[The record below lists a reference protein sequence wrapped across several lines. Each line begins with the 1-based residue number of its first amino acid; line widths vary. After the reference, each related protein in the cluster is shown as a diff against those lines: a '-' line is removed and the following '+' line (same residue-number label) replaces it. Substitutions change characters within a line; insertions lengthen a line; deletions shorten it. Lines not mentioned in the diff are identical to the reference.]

1 MPSHRRMRSYF
12 LKLAHTFSTPISS
25 LSSHARS
32 KHKHDHDFLFT
43 ISSETKINDKLL
55 PLPWLSLSTT
65 PSSTFFLSFLFS
77 SFSLFSSFYV
87 QNGQWEVLP
96 HGNSSFHERRLS
108 QSDLLPVLY
117 ARRKSISLERVH
129 VHQAVVGIPARDG
142 WKKFSL
148 SGTGQT
154 KLVILCKRCCVS
166 GGKRLQIE
174 TASVFALCGSWI
186 LLPLFLLVSVWFP
199 DKCMRS
205 LKLWL
210 RSKSIGGNLLSRG
223 HTSVI
228 IRNDS
233 NNSNSNPLFPR
244 SENSSNSLL
253 SFIFIFL
260 ISRLCRELF
269 KKSWG
274 TNSVSWNFSQFGCLS
289 NSKIFNFNFRS

>member
-1 MPSHRRMRSYF
+1 MRSSATWKF
-12 LKLAHTFSTPISS
+12 KFPREEAE
-25 LSSHARS
+25 
-32 KHKHDHDFLFT
+32 
-43 ISSETKINDKLL
+43 SEW
-55 PLPWLSLSTT
+55 P
-65 PSSTFFLSFLFS
+65 
-77 SFSLFSSFYV
+77 
-87 QNGQWEVLP
+87 
-96 HGNSSFHERRLS
+96 
-108 QSDLLPVLY
+108 LPVLY

-223 HTSVI
+223 HTSII

-269 KKSWG
+269 KKSWR
-274 TNSVSWNFSQFGCLS
+274 TNSVSRNFSQFGCLS

>member
-1 MPSHRRMRSYF
+1 MRSYF
-12 LKLAHTFSTPISS
+12 LKLAHTFSTPCIKRYPVTHRSTNTITIS
-25 LSSHARS
+25 
-32 KHKHDHDFLFT
+32 FFT
-43 ISSETKINDKLL
+43 ISFETKINAKLL
-55 PLPWLSLSTT
+55 PLPWPSLSTT
-65 PSSTFFLSFLFS
+65 PSSTS
-77 SFSLFSSFYV
+77 SFSPFFFSFPLFSSFYV

-210 RSKSIGGNLLSRG
+210 RSKRFEHRGNLLSRG
-223 HTSVI
+223 RTSVI

-233 NNSNSNPLFPR
+233 KNSNSNPLFPR
-244 SENSSNSLL
+244 SENSWNSLL
-253 SFIFIFL
+253 PFIFIFL
-260 ISRLCRELF
+260 RDL
-269 KKSWG
+269 
-274 TNSVSWNFSQFGCLS
+274 
-289 NSKIFNFNFRS
+289 